1 MQPFEVQRRAKA
13 FYSHFA
19 RKVMSTPANEWATD
33 AYAWD
38 HDGGI
43 WLSPIEQNL
52 WSDIRTADLVL
63 YPQWP
68 VAGFFVDFGNP
79 VARVAIECDGKAF
92 HDAARDVPRQ
102 KAIEAKGWTV
112 YRFPGWMCN
121 QQEVVE
127 HEDPFGRVKRAES
140 ECLTRIRSIG
150 RHHRIARGTQAP
162 RNGPMHIEH
171 GLNSMVED
179 IIGSWE

>member
-1 MQPFEVQRRAKA
+1 MQPFEVQRRAAA
-13 FYSHFA
+13 FYSRVA
-19 RKVMSTPANEWATD
+19 RKVMSTPANEWASD

-43 WLSPIEQNL
+43 RLSPIEQNL
-52 WSDIRTADLVL
+52 WGDIRTADLVL

-92 HDAARDVPRQ
+92 HDAARDAPRQ
-102 KAIEAKGWTV
+102 KAIESNGWTV

-127 HEDPFGRVKRAES
+127 HTYPSGCIKRAES
-140 ECLTRIRSIG
+140 DCLTLIRAIG
-150 RHHRIARGTQAP
+150 QHHRIARGSQVP
-162 RNGPMHIEH
+162 DIGQKHIEH
-171 GLNSMVED
+171 GLRW
-179 IIGSWE
+179 IIENIKMEMQ